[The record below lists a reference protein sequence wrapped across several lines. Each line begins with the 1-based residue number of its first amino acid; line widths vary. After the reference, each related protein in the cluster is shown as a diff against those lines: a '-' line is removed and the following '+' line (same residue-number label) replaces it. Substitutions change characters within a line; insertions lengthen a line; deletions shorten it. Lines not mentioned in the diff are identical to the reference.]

1 MKTRTVSRVDA
12 RPAALTFLFV
22 LVTLAA
28 VTSTAEA
35 RSCGTMKPPG
45 YMGMP
50 MRPMPH
56 PMHRAKPYGA
66 GYADARK
73 GGPDVL
79 AVAKRAGDF
88 STLLTAVKAAGLGG
102 LLEGEGPYTLFA
114 PTDAAFEKLPE
125 GALQELLADKEKLTA
140 LLKYHVVLG
149 RISAADVLSS
159 KSLETASGQDLPT
172 TDLGVVRADVRARN
186 GVIHVVDK
194 VLLPS
199 G

>member
-1 MKTRTVSRVDA
+1 VKTRTVSRVDA
-12 RPAALTFLFV
+12 RPAAFSFLLV
-22 LVTLAA
+22 LITLAA
-28 VTSTAEA
+28 VTNTAEA

-50 MRPMPH
+50 MHPMPR
-56 PMHRAKPYGA
+56 PMHRPKPYGV
-66 GYADARK
+66 GYAGVQK

-88 STLLTAVKAAGLGG
+88 STLLTAVRAASLDG
-102 LLEGEGPYTLFA
+102 LLEGDGPYTLFA

-149 RISAADVLSS
+149 RVSAADVLSS